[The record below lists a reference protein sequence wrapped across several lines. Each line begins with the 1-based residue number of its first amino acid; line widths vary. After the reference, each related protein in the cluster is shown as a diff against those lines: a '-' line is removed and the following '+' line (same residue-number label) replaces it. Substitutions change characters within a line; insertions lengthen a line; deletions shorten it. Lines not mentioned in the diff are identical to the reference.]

1 MLTSVRSLM
10 AATVLAGAALA
21 ATPALAQEGES
32 EFTVSGNVALTSDY
46 RFRGVSLS
54 NGDMAIQGGIDLTH
68 STGLYFGTWAS
79 SIEDSPTYGEME
91 LDLYIGWSGDITSGL
106 TLDTGLLYYAYPS
119 KDSGGGAS
127 DYFEP
132 YISLSTQLGPVAAT
146 VGAAYAWKQKSLG
159 KDDNLYTYTDLE
171 AGIPDTPIT
180 LNGHLGYTKGALAP
194 RLLAGGTKD
203 TGFDWSIGAS
213 ITALGGLNFGVSY
226 IGTSGPNVK
235 NFTDNTVVATLSYS
249 F

>member
-10 AATVLAGAALA
+10 AATTLVGAALV
-21 ATPALAQEGES
+21 ATPALAEESES

-54 NGDMAIQGGIDLTH
+54 AGDMAIQGGIDIGH
-68 STGLYFGTWAS
+68 SSGFYVGTWAS
-79 SIEDSPTYGEME
+79 SIEDSPLYGEME
-91 LDLYIGWSGDITSGL
+91 LDLYAGWSGDVASGL
-106 TLDTGLLYYAYPS
+106 TLDVGLLYYAYPS
-119 KDSGGGAS
+119 KDFGPA

-132 YISLSTQLGPVAAT
+132 YISLSTQLGPVGAT
-146 VGAAYAWKQKSLG
+146 VGMAYAWDQKSLG
-159 KDDNLYTYTDLE
+159 NDDNLYIYTDLE

-180 LNGHLGYTKGALAP
+180 LTGHLGYTKGVLAP
-194 RLLAGGTKD
+194 KFLAGGTKD
-203 TGFDWSIGAS
+203 SGLDWSIGAS
-213 ITALGGLNFGVSY
+213 ITAMGGLNFGVSY

-235 NFTDNTVVATLSYS
+235 DFTDDAVVATLSYS